1 MDVIGMNHAKSIALA
16 LVILNI
22 LIFAQPALA
31 TNDPPPA
38 GGWINGNWTVTDS
51 RAYSNVWI
59 GVNRG
64 NIIIQNGGSLT
75 FDNVDLYMVLDW
87 SGQFQI
93 EVQSGGTLNIVNGSW
108 LYSNNGDRHFYLR
121 VRAGANAT
129 FANSTFNQLGYQWD
143 TTTQNNGLYIAAD
156 NASVDNCTFND
167 VSYGV
172 TLDNTDA
179 PVTSCTFRNFQY
191 AAIAP
196 IYSNSLIWNNTM
208 TYIKTSP
215 NPWGIDC
222 SGGQPTISG
231 NSMWTLTGAIYLYD
245 STANVTQNTISDC
258 YYGIYLYAA
267 SPNITENRILGNLY
281 GNIMYDRSDPLIAN
295 NTFDNNEYF
304 GLLIQDHCNPIVQN
318 NYINRSGWNYYSG
331 WGAGAYYDDHC
342 NGEFSNNTVY
352 NPWRGHGMQV
362 SSSTLKMENCNI
374 NATEQPAIRM
384 GTSASPTIVNCTFYS
399 GLDPALV
406 ASGECQPM
414 LTDCTFTSNA
424 APGNNNWDPA
434 LLLDNYATP
443 TMTRCKLVSP
453 GYIGAYV
460 DHYAGLTLKDCQ
472 VNSYSEALYGNNYAS
487 VEAERCM
494 LRAANGFGVHL
505 RDHAILKLADSNIT
519 SNDVAVYM
527 DWERC
532 DCTIINSS
540 IVSTSATAFVV
551 DWGTARSERSSITAH
566 TNAAV
571 YLSGGSLVD
580 LVNSTVRGFTQDVYL
595 DWGTNMVN
603 FTNVSFDQFKVRFV
617 EATSALN
624 VFWYLGI
631 RATWQNGVPVEGA
644 EFNVTNITGK
654 YLFNGTTDA
663 KGENMWNLVQEY
675 HRTQGQWE
683 NYTSHYI
690 NAVKNNIKK
699 TVSASIRTNMVVPV
713 PLTDADNPTV
723 AILYPTNGQI
733 FNVSSFVVNGTAS
746 DSGSGLSKVEYN
758 IDGGNWT
765 DVEGMEVWSTK
776 VELADGLRTIR
787 ARAYDVAGKSLET
800 SVTVRIDTYISL
812 ELQSPENGALFNT
825 TMVNVTGKAEAQA
838 NVTVNGVRA
847 TQDSDGNFEV
857 TLTLREGKQD
867 IVAVAEDAA
876 GNIISDRR
884 TVTVDTIPPGL
895 ELDYPNDG
903 LNLSTHDVVFRG
915 MTDPGVLLLIGG
927 RPFLTELNGSFAALL
942 TLPEG
947 NNSITVKAVDA
958 AGNFRSITIL
968 VRVDTTPPTIKVTS
982 PANDYLTNNPTITI
996 TGETDGDAIYVGG
1009 EKASLTAGIFQK
1021 TLQLVEGLNIIGFR
1035 GLDILG
1041 NEATG
1046 TISVTLDTQ
1055 PPLLVVIHPPVGFV
1069 TNNANL
1075 VVTGV
1080 TEFGA
1085 NVTLNELPA
1094 LVQNGMFNST
1104 VLLQSGQ
1111 NIITVKAIDR
1121 AGNVAVVTR
1130 TAVLDQSPPGLTIS
1144 EPSSGARTENS
1155 KITVRGTTDPGCTV
1169 TVNGVTAKVDGL
1181 GGFTAEI
1188 PLSDGDNSIFVVS
1201 VDPAGN
1207 PTSKTM
1213 RVSKRGALAITRDET
1228 PMILMAIIL
1237 GIIVGAIIGVLV
1249 GRRRKAVPEAPD
1261 EPDFS
1266 PNDEDT
1272 HEPRPPAGV
1281 MDSARKGK
1289 KEYETHKERDVE
1301 TFEDRLDAKSGPGPA
1316 SIPEAQ
1322 SEVPSAPAEP
1332 APVPEP
1338 EPVNE
1343 TRIEP
1348 TGRPDAPAKEPKPSE
1363 PVKEAPQERPKDD
1376 IGTPAEKPSPEA
1388 EKKIDESLEDILK
1401 RLQT

>member
-1 MDVIGMNHAKSIALA
+1 MKYARRIALA
-16 LVILNI
+16 LAILNI
-22 LIFAQPALA
+22 FIFAQPALA
-31 TNDPPPA
+31 TNDPPMG
-38 GGWINGNWTVTDS
+38 GGWINGTWTVTDN
-51 RAYSNVWI
+51 RMYSNVAI
-59 GVNRG
+59 NVNRG
-64 NIIIQNGGSLT
+64 NVIIQSGASLT
-75 FDNVDLYMVLDW
+75 LDHVNLQMLEDW

-108 LYSNNGDRHFYLR
+108 LYSNSGDRHFYLR
-121 VRAGANAT
+121 VRAGANAS
-129 FANSTFNQLGYQWD
+129 FANSTFNQIGNMW
-143 TTTQNNGLYIAAD
+143 TTNPRDLNGIYIAAA

-196 IYSNSLIWNNTM
+196 VNSDSLIWNNTM

-215 NPWGIDC
+215 NPWGIDG

-245 STANVTQNTISDC
+245 STANITQNTISDC

-267 SPNITENRILGNLY
+267 SPNITDNRILSNLY
-281 GNIMYDRSDPLIAN
+281 GNIMYDRSGPLIAN

-318 NYINRSGWNYYSG
+318 NFINRSGWNYYSG
-331 WGAGAYYDDHC
+331 WGAGAYYDDHS

-352 NPWRGHGMQV
+352 NPWRGHGLQV

-374 NATEQPAIRM
+374 NTTEQTAMRM
-384 GTSASPTIVNCTFYS
+384 GTSASPTIVNCTFHS
-399 GLDPALV
+399 GLDPALIV
-406 ASGECQPM
+406 SGECDPA
-414 LTDCTFTSNA
+414 LTDCTLTSFA
-424 APGNNNWDPA
+424 APTNNNWDPA
-434 LLLDNYATP
+434 LLLDNYAMP
-443 TMTRCKLVSP
+443 TLTRCKIASP
-453 GYIGAYV
+453 GYIGSYV
-460 DHYAGLTLKDCQ
+460 NHYSGLTLKDCQ

-487 VEAERCM
+487 IDAERCM

-532 DCTIINSS
+532 DSTIINSS

-551 DWGTARSERSSITAH
+551 DWGAARCERTSITAN

-571 YLSGGSLVD
+571 YLSGGSTTD
-580 LVNSTVRGFTQDVYL
+580 FVNSTVRGVTQDVYL
-595 DWGTNMVN
+595 DWGTNTVN

-617 EATSALN
+617 EASSALN
-624 VFWYLGI
+624 VFWYMGI

-654 YLFNGTTDA
+654 YLFNGTTDE

-675 HRTQGQWE
+675 HRTQGIWQ
-683 NYTSHYI
+683 NYTTHYI

-699 TVSASIRTNMVVPV
+699 NVSTSMTVNRVVPV
-713 PLTDADNPTV
+713 SFTDAEYPTV
-723 AILYPTNGQI
+723 AITYPTNGQI

-746 DSGSGLSKVEYN
+746 DSGSGLSTVEYN

-776 VELADGLRTIR
+776 VELADGLHTIR
-787 ARAYDVAGKSLET
+787 ARAYDIAGKSLET
-800 SVTVRIDTYISL
+800 SVMVRVDTYISL

-825 TMVNVTGKAEAQA
+825 TLVNVTGKAEAQV

-847 TQDSDGNFEV
+847 SQDSDGNFEV
-857 TLTLREGKQD
+857 TLTLKEGKQD
-867 IVAVAEDAA
+867 IDAVAEDAA
-876 GNIISDRR
+876 GNSMSVRR
-884 TVTVDTIPPGL
+884 TVTVDTRPPEL
-895 ELDYPNDG
+895 ELIYPMDG
-903 LNLSTHDVVFRG
+903 TNLSTHDVVFRG
-915 MTDPGVLLLIGG
+915 MTEPGVLLLIGG
-927 RPFLTELNGSFAALL
+927 IPFLTELNGSFAGLL

-958 AGNFRSITIL
+958 AGNFRSITVL
-968 VRVDTTPPTIKVTS
+968 MRVDTTPPAIKVTS
-982 PANDYLTNNPTITI
+982 PAPDYLTNKPTLTVS
-996 TGETDGDAIYVGG
+996 GETDGDFIYVGG
-1009 EKASLTAGIFQK
+1009 EKASLTVGIFQK
-1021 TLQLVEGLNIIGFR
+1021 TLQLVEGLNIIGIR
-1035 GLDILG
+1035 AQDVLG
-1041 NEATG
+1041 NEAAA

-1055 PPLLVVIHPPVGFV
+1055 PPLLHVIHPPAGFV

-1075 VVTGV
+1075 VMTGV

-1085 NVTLNELPA
+1085 NVTLNELPVIV
-1094 LVQNGMFNST
+1094 LNGMFNGT
-1104 VLLQSGQ
+1104 VLLQAGL
-1111 NIITVKAIDR
+1111 NTLTVKAVDR

-1130 TAVLDQSPPGLTIS
+1130 TAVLDQTPPVLTIS
-1144 EPSSGARTENS
+1144 EPSSGLRTQS
-1155 KITVRGTTDPGCTV
+1155 GKVTVRGITDPGSTV
-1169 TVNGVTAKVDGL
+1169 TVNGVAAKVDGL
-1181 GGFTAEI
+1181 GAFTAEI
-1188 PLSDGDNSIFVVS
+1188 SLSEGDNSLFITS

-1207 PTSKTM
+1207 PTSKTL
-1213 RVSKRGALAITRDET
+1213 RVTRTGALAITRDET
-1228 PMILMAIIL
+1228 PMILMGVIL
-1237 GIIVGAIIGVLV
+1237 GIIVGAVIGVLV

-1261 EPDFS
+1261 EPDYS
-1266 PNDEDT
+1266 PDEET
-1272 HEPRPPAGV
+1272 EPRPPAGV
-1281 MDSARKGK
+1281 MDSARMGK
-1289 KEYETHKERDVE
+1289 KEYETTKERDGE
-1301 TFEDRLDAKSGPGPA
+1301 SLEDRLDARNAPPPAQPA
-1316 SIPEAQ
+1316 S
-1322 SEVPSAPAEP
+1322 VPSDEP
-1332 APVPEP
+1332 AAGPEPESIPEP
-1338 EPVNE
+1338 EP
-1343 TRIEP
+1343 I
-1348 TGRPDAPAKEPKPSE
+1348 
-1363 PVKEAPQERPKDD
+1363 KEAKAEPLPKEKAPEPAQRQEAPNDD
-1376 IGTPAEKPSPEA
+1376 IGKAPDRPSPEA